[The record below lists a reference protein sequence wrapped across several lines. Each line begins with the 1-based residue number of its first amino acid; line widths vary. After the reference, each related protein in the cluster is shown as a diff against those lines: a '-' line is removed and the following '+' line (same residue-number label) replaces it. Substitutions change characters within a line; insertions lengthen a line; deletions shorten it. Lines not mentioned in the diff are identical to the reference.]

1 MPQGFQRITGAM
13 TLVAS
18 LLMAP
23 AALASDTP
31 FPRVTGSISVEIQN
45 DLTFKADDRDLEQN
59 ELGTLTEPS
68 FSFWLTEGFS
78 ISTGLVLEAVT
89 DPAPREDRFFEGHG
103 FYVEVLTASYESD
116 RFSLYAGK
124 FGPNF
129 SLAFDAAAGVYGT
142 DMSEDDIELAEFV
155 GFGGSYVLGETG
167 LGRLDLSA
175 SVFTADRSILSNS
188 VFKERGRVRL
198 ADGGP
203 GNTSGLESFVIGLDA
218 TDVPGADGLR
228 YHLAYAQLA
237 TETGPAEKRLVASVE
252 WALALGNG
260 VTLTPLVEYVR
271 FWHAGGDAEE
281 NRHYITASILAERGP
296 WNLALSF
303 TGRRTNHALFGQHW
317 FDHQLQVSAGYAFEN
332 GLSVDLGYKTTREMG
347 EQAHTLGLLLAWGH
361 DF

>member
-1 MPQGFQRITGAM
+1 MPKGLRRVTGAI
-13 TLVAS
+13 LAS
-18 LLMAP
+18 LFAAS
-23 AALASDTP
+23 AALASDHQ
-31 FPRVTGSISVEIQN
+31 FPRVTGSISLEIQN
-45 DLTFKADDRDLEQN
+45 DLSFEADDQVLEQN

-78 ISTGLVLEAVT
+78 INTGLVLEAVT
-89 DPAPREDRFFEGHG
+89 DPGPREDHFFEGHG
-103 FYVEVLTASYESD
+103 FYVEVLTASFETD

-129 SLAFDAAAGVYGT
+129 SLAFDVAAGVYGT

-155 GFGGSYVLGETG
+155 GLGGAYVLGETG
-167 LGRLDLSA
+167 LGTLALSA

-188 VFKERGRVRL
+188 VFKERGRARL

-203 GNTSGLESFVIGLDA
+203 GDSSGLESFVIGLDGA
-218 TDVPGADGLR
+218 DVPGADGLR

-237 TETGPAEKRLVASVE
+237 SETLRAEKRLVVSVE

-260 VTLTPLVEYVR
+260 VALTPLVEYVR
-271 FWHAGGDAEE
+271 FWHAGGDVDE

-296 WNLALSF
+296 WNLAVSF
-303 TGRRTNHALFGQHW
+303 TGRRTSHTGLGQHW

-332 GLSVDLGYKTTREMG
+332 GLSIDLGYKTTRELS
-347 EQAHTLGLLLAWGH
+347 EQAHTLGLLFAWGH